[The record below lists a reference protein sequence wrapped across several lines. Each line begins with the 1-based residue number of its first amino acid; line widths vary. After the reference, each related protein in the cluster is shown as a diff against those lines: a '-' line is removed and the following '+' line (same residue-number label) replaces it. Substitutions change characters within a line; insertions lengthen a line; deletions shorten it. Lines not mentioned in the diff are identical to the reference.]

1 MLCNG
6 KWNLTVPFVLTL
18 PQPGRQQAILTKEP
32 TQQRS
37 QQQAKQTNTPQQRQ
51 WNQTCVWTPSKNVRR
66 ATHRGG
72 CQGRDCYD
80 IFFTFA
86 QTVFKILQIFTGP
99 QGGRNNFRH
108 GWQRGWKHSTRVVS
122 LTQGDSTTHRGYCG
136 QKCLPGYY
144 QHTQQQDATQDW
156 TNVAPDGPP
165 TSFLNYELANT
176 KHSNIYN
183 LEHGHIFFKLTQ
195 YIYSHLQP
203 EDLVIPPV

>member
-1 MLCNG
+1 MKPNR
-6 KWNLTVPFVLTL
+6 TVCAHTTTA
-18 PQPGRQQAILTKEP
+18 QQTTGNP
-32 TQQRS
+32 YQG
-37 QQQAKQTNTPQQRQ
+37 TNTTEKSTTSKTNTAQQRQ
-51 WNQTCVWTPSKNVRR
+51 WNQTCVWTPSKNIRR

-108 GWQRGWKHSTRVVS
+108 GWQRGWKHSTRVAS
-122 LTQGDSTTHRGYCG
+122 LTQGDSTTRRGHCG
-136 QKCLPGYY
+136 LKCLPGYY

-156 TNVAPDGPP
+156 TNVAPDGSP

-176 KHSNIYN
+176 KHSTYIILNMGTFFSSWHNTSTAICN
-183 LEHGHIFFKLTQ
+183 LEIL
-195 YIYSHLQP
+195 
-203 EDLVIPPV
+203 